1 MTPNEDRVCGS
12 TGHDAWGCRKELAGM
27 RGLPSPLLMAG
38 ARAGGGTYAFSPELG
53 AAAPS
58 MARRRAIL
66 PAVAVNHHRE
76 VHIVSKSA
84 VAVKPITEGASTLE
98 NLRLLPEPQSMGPRH
113 KPVPHWAVA
122 EAVEGQ
128 LKERGM
134 GTFVPRYVLSQEG
147 QRLDATY
154 DFSPDQQ
161 ELGKARML
169 ELREAMGN
177 HIFVPKELQESAGA
191 MLVMTHAN
199 DKSRALRIEAAIK
212 VYICTNL
219 AIGTVA
225 GGNGMRKHTGD
236 EPWETRIDH
245 LLEKAFGNFQPFTSR
260 IGQLQNAMLTD
271 EQAGGLIVQV
281 MRLPYQPVATSKFID
296 VVQTYFGHETA
307 DVAEPN
313 RWSLHNAF
321 TRVMRDTPLK
331 RQVETSADLMRILSE
346 SLPLEPSFVDG
357 N

>member
-1 MTPNEDRVCGS
+1 MT
-12 TGHDAWGCRKELAGM
+12 
-27 RGLPSPLLMAG
+27 
-38 ARAGGGTYAFSPELG
+38 
-53 AAAPS
+53 
-58 MARRRAIL
+58 
-66 PAVAVNHHRE
+66 
-76 VHIVSKSA
+76 KSA
-84 VAVKPITEGASTLE
+84 VLSKPVLEGATTLD
-98 NLRLLPEPQSMGPRH
+98 NLKLLPEPQVLGPRH

-122 EAVEGQ
+122 EALESQ

-134 GTFVPRYVLSQEG
+134 EGFVPRYILSQEG

-161 ELGKARML
+161 ELGKERML
-169 ELREAMGN
+169 QLREAMGN
-177 HIFVPKELQESAGA
+177 HVFVPKELQETAGA

-212 VYICTNL
+212 VYVCTNL
-219 AIGTVA
+219 AIGTIA
-225 GGNGMRKHTGD
+225 GGNGKRKHTGD

-245 LLEKAFGNFQPFTSR
+245 LLEKAFDNFVPFTSR
-260 IGQLQNAMLTD
+260 IGQLQNAELTD

-296 VVQTYFGHETA
+296 VVETYFAHATP
-307 DVAEPN
+307 DVAEPS

-331 RQVETSADLMRILSE
+331 RQVETSADLLRILSE